1 MNKPDYV
8 CVGGNCAVSYLPGYI
23 LIRYVSLK
31 NRYLNPISCGCHRTD
46 TSSGSQDCEIT
57 YGLVRISNGVPS
69 MVNFF
74 KVNA

>member
-1 MNKPDYV
+1 MNKLDYV

-31 NRYLNPISCGCHRTD
+31 NRYLNPISCGCQRTD
-46 TSSGSQDCEIT
+46 TSAGSQDCEIT

-69 MVNFF
+69 AVNFF
-74 KVNA
+74 RVCA